1 MRSESRV
8 RFCLVVD
15 SRTHA
20 HAHAH
25 THARGH
31 AVALH
36 VLMLLLLLPP
46 LFESNGR
53 AVRCAVQHRDCDA
66 TTVTTTHRAQR

>member
-25 THARGH
+25 THARGQS
-31 AVALH
+31 VA
-36 VLMLLLLLPP
+36 
-46 LFESNGR
+46 
-53 AVRCAVQHRDCDA
+53 
-66 TTVTTTHRAQR
+66 